1 MLNLPGKI
9 EGGGGGGGEEKKR
22 RRKKSARCHS
32 GLLVQI
38 YQVAFGPVQ
47 TKSVSCLRILLSTL
61 SANADEFTDL

>member
-9 EGGGGGGGEEKKR
+9 EGEKK
-22 RRKKSARCHS
+22 KKKKARCHS

-38 YQVAFGPVQ
+38 YQVAFGTVQ
-47 TKSVSCLRILLSTL
+47 AKSVSCLRILLSTL